1 MEEVC
6 IWDKVLK
13 NRPSNNYEKQLSLSS
28 LSFTICI
35 WSILEW
41 FISYWSHHKQKYALI
56 NSINMSGVLTAN
68 RSHHQQHYALLNGI
82 NIYLS
87 AGIYPLKVN
96 KRDTRTRCE
105 ICSKLTTKIAERH
118 QWLWTCN
125 CRLGCIR
132 HFDF

>member
-1 MEEVC
+1 
-6 IWDKVLK
+6 
-13 NRPSNNYEKQLSLSS
+13 
-28 LSFTICI
+28 
-35 WSILEW
+35 
-41 FISYWSHHKQKYALI
+41 
-56 NSINMSGVLTAN
+56 MSGVLTAN

-118 QWLWTCN
+118 QWL
-125 CRLGCIR
+125 
-132 HFDF
+132 